1 MSASRFEKNTEQD
14 LLTFLAGAVRRRA
27 SPFAVTEAVL
37 EYLSRE
43 EAPPP
48 LGAALVTFHAT
59 LAGEVRDALEGH
71 TSPVARFFQALV
83 PADLPDKALE
93 VAWRHAAHALSK
105 LRQFDRAPSAK
116 AVEALRALASD
127 EEVLHAAQVALATA
141 SPAQVKSTRWFLPLL
156 LIDGSE
162 SSLDALLPHVDAAVS
177 GDASVA
183 KVLRPL
189 LGIAAP
195 SRGLSAL
202 VRRLQAPTRRPVT
215 S

>member
-1 MSASRFEKNTEQD
+1 VSGSRFEKNTTQD
-14 LLTFLAGAVRRRA
+14 LLTFLAGAVRRRS

-37 EYLSRE
+37 EYLARG

-71 TSPVARFFQALV
+71 TSPVARFFQASV
-83 PADLPDKALE
+83 PAELPDKALE

-105 LRQFDRAPSAK
+105 LRQFERAPSAK
-116 AVEALRALASD
+116 AVEALKALVAD
-127 EEVLHAAQVALATA
+127 EEVLRAAQVALATA
-141 SPAQVKSTRWFLPLL
+141 TPAQLKSTRWFLPLL
-156 LIDGSE
+156 VLDGSE
-162 SSLDALLPHVDAAVS
+162 ASLDALLPHLDAALS

-183 KVLRPL
+183 KAFKPL

-195 SRGLSAL
+195 TPGMSAL
-202 VRRLQAPTRRPVT
+202 VHRLASASRAVRG
-215 S
+215 